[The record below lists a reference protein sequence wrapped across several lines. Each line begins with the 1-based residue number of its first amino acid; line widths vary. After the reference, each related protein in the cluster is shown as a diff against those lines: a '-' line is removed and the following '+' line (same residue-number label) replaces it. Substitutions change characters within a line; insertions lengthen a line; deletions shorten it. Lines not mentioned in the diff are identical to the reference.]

1 MIQDFVLDLR
11 EARRKSGLTQTEC
24 AQLVGISGSVL
35 SKIENGTRMPSLV
48 EICAL
53 SIIYGKSFES
63 LFGAIFDEIRAE
75 IAVNLEQLEKVAKDG
90 PDALRYKATLSRLR
104 GYLYDLSAAEDA
116 P

>member
-1 MIQDFVLDLR
+1 MIHDFVLDLR
-11 EARRKSGLTQTEC
+11 EARRKSGLTQSEC
-24 AQLVGISGSVL
+24 AQLAGISGSIL

-75 IAVNLEQLEKVAKDG
+75 IVVNLEQLEKVAKDG
-90 PDALRYKATLSRLR
+90 PDALSYKATLSRLR
-104 GYLYDLSAAEDA
+104 DYLYDLSTVEDA